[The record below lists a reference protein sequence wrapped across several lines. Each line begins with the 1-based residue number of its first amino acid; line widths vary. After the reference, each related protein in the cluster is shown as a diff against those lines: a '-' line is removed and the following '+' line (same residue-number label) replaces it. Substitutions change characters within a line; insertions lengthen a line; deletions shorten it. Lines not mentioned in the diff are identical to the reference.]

1 MAKKYKLAVGDTVT
15 VRMLGAPRVGK
26 VAAVR
31 EDNSCDVRCVDGRL
45 LPGCAWEDPTLKK
58 QKPWYIVSRDAK
70 GTGKIEI
77 ENTSDLSD
85 IIDEQKK
92 FLRGELDK

>member
-26 VAAVR
+26 VVLIR
-31 EDNSCDVRCVDGRL
+31 EDDTCDVRCVDGRL
-45 LPGCAWEDPTLKK
+45 LPSCGWEDTTLKK
-58 QKPWYIVSRDAK
+58 QKPWFIVSRDVK

-77 ENTSDLSD
+77 ENTSELSD
-85 IIDEQKK
+85 IIKEQKK
-92 FLRGELDK
+92 FLRGKLDK

>member
-1 MAKKYKLAVGDTVT
+1 MGKKYKLAVGDTVT

-26 VAAVR
+26 IVTIH
-31 EDNSCDVRCVDGRL
+31 DDGSCDVRCVDGRL
-45 LPGCAWEDPTLKK
+45 LPGCNWEDTTLKK

-70 GTGKIEI
+70 GTGKIDTP
-77 ENTSDLSD
+77 NTTD
-85 IIDEQKK
+85 IDTAFEEQKK